1 MLSNFCLTARDTT
14 ASEPWGVRTRPA
26 ERDQQQQRGKKKK
39 KTAIKRKQ
47 QKQQGGETETLTAV
61 KWEGGKPREGG
72 MEADGHRLGGRQQ
85 IRGRKEGGVRI
96 IATVRKSGVFY
107 CEIDFPY
114 GQR

>member
-1 MLSNFCLTARDTT
+1 
-14 ASEPWGVRTRPA
+14 
-26 ERDQQQQRGKKKK
+26 
-39 KTAIKRKQ
+39 
-47 QKQQGGETETLTAV
+47 
-61 KWEGGKPREGG
+61 

-85 IRGRKEGGVRI
+85 IKGRKEGGVRI